1 MRIFKLPGLVFIFG
15 GLFLGLI
22 RLVDAA
28 TGQGQDFSLHGILL
42 KLDPNGG
49 SAVRNLLPSAFAQEM
64 FDGFM
69 RAPAWA
75 ASLGFGLILFFIA
88 RQFGNDD

>member
-1 MRIFKLPGLVFIFG
+1 MRIFKIPGLVFIFG
-15 GLFLGLI
+15 GLFLGLV
-22 RLVDAA
+22 RLIGVA
-28 TGQGQDFSLHGILL
+28 TGQEQDFSLHGILL

-49 SAVRNLLPSAFAQEM
+49 STIRNMLSGTFAQDL

-88 RQFGNDD
+88 RQFGDDD